1 MVFRGVQ
8 PAVMTPFGDDDA
20 VRTDVLT
27 EMVSWYVDC
36 GVDGIVGIG
45 SMGEF
50 GALSTDERRTV
61 IAAILEAV
69 DGRVPLTVG
78 VSADTAAEA
87 AAFAVDAAAGGVQGL
102 MALPPLV
109 YDADDDEKIAF
120 YAEVAPPTSLPLMVY
135 NHPAGGKGDLTP
147 ELLARLCEIENVV
160 AVKESSGDA
169 RRIAAVMGATGGR
182 MEVIAGTDD
191 VALESF
197 AAGATGWVSGCI
209 VAAPEECVELWR
221 LLQAGDFAGGAPALA
236 APAPAR
242 PAGHASEARP
252 VLQGVARPGRPLRR
266 PEPPA
271 APAADGGGAPAG
283 RRFARRALGQGRAA
297 GRRSSRRR
305 LIHHVAARHVQR
317 RARVEAAPVGG
328 EEDGRRRNLLDAAEA
343 AERHLAAL
351 LIQPLLG
358 DPVEQRRLD
367 RPRRDRVDVDVV
379 RRELVGQSLREPV
392 NAGLRRR
399 VVRHPV
405 PADQGELRAHVDD
418 PPGALG
424 DHRRQHGPR
433 AQEHAREVD
442 VDHVPPRLERHVDE
456 RAYLR

>member
-50 GALSTDERRTV
+50 GALSMDERRTV

-78 VSADTAAEA
+78 VSANTAAEA

-120 YAEVAPPTSLPLMVY
+120 YAEVASATSLPLMVY

-209 VAAPEECVELWR
+209 VAAPGGVRRALAPARGRR
-221 LLQAGDFAGGAPALA
+221 LRRGAPALA

-252 VLQGVARPGRPLRR
+252 VLQGVARPGRPVRR

-271 APAADGGGAPAG
+271 APAAHGGGAPAG
-283 RRFARRALGQGRAA
+283 RRRARRALGQGRAA
-297 GRRSSRRR
+297 GRRRSRR
-305 LIHHVAARHVQR
+305 
-317 RARVEAAPVGG
+317 
-328 EEDGRRRNLLDAAEA
+328 
-343 AERHLAAL
+343 
-351 LIQPLLG
+351 
-358 DPVEQRRLD
+358 
-367 RPRRDRVDVDVV
+367 
-379 RRELVGQSLREPV
+379 
-392 NAGLRRR
+392 
-399 VVRHPV
+399 
-405 PADQGELRAHVDD
+405 
-418 PPGALG
+418 GAST
-424 DHRRQHGPR
+424 
-433 AQEHAREVD
+433 
-442 VDHVPPRLERHVDE
+442 
-456 RAYLR
+456 